1 MKYLAPALLVAL
13 AVVLTLLP
21 KATIVLGWGADKQHQ
36 QHLAVPVNFVVA
48 GLLVAV
54 AVVVAVRRRRPIA
67 R

>member
-1 MKYLAPALLVAL
+1 MKYVAPALLCAL
-13 AVVLTLLP
+13 AIALVLAP

-48 GLLVAV
+48 GLLVVV
-54 AVVVAVRRRRPIA
+54 AAVVAVRRRHPIA